1 MGKRFNVAGACDPQ
15 FHYMVDLQSRL
26 AEIKKMVDAGAYFT
40 INHLRK
46 ENDAGV
52 FCCTF
57 VRSLMGGEIII
68 LRLKHAMPAGWI

>member
-1 MGKRFNVAGACDPQ
+1 MGKRFNV
-15 FHYMVDLQSRL
+15 
-26 AEIKKMVDAGAYFT
+26 AGAYFT

-46 ENDAGV
+46 EKDAGV